1 MADTRSA
8 TFQVTINKLP
18 QLQAALASYPE
29 ITRPTLQSAIVAAQA
44 ILAKFTTSATVPVLT
59 GYLLQNWGFDI
70 GDLQARW
77 YPKAAY
83 APYVEFGTAPHL
95 ITAKNARVLANTK
108 TGQIFGPVVHHPGT
122 KANPFLERIMAA
134 AQPDIDALF
143 LGALD
148 KINQQVAAKT
158 S

>member
-1 MADTRSA
+1 MPNT
-8 TFQVTINKLP
+8 TFSVTIDKLP
-18 QLQAALASYPE
+18 ELTSALAHYPT
-29 ITRPTLQSAIVAAQA
+29 IAKPVLQSAIVAAQA
-44 ILAKFTTSATVPVLT
+44 ILAKYTTSATVPVLS

-83 APYVEFGTAPHL
+83 AAYVEFGTRPHI
-95 ITAKNARVLANTK
+95 ITAVNAKVLANKK

-143 LGALD
+143 LVALD
-148 KINQQVAAKT
+148 KINQQIASLA
-158 S
+158 